1 LLLPAEAQQAA
12 DESGQEFGA
21 APAPV
26 DRGNPFS
33 RRVPVHDFPK
43 DMEWLNTSGPLRMSD
58 LRGKF
63 VLFDFWTYCCIN
75 CMHVLPELKKLER
88 AYPNELVVIGV
99 HSAKFETERDAEN
112 IAQAIQ
118 RYEIEHPVINDN
130 RLILWNAF
138 GVDTWPTVLMI
149 DPEGYGV
156 WGKSGE
162 FKFEDVNAILR
173 RALPHYRKKGALD
186 RTPIHFDLLAGRR
199 KETPLRFPGK
209 VLADPASNRLFIA
222 DSNHNRLVIADLEGR
237 LLDVVGAGAI
247 GSDDGDYKQAT
258 FNHPQGMALRDATLY
273 VADTENHLLRKVD
286 LQQKRVL
293 TIAGAGKQAP
303 NGWPGLENLGPLNRP
318 PRRWVGPPMRT
329 ALASPWDLWIHRDDL
344 YIAMAGP
351 HQIWRMPLDESEIG
365 PYAGNGLEDIV
376 DGPLLPRT
384 PLETGY
390 ASFAQPS
397 GLASDGQW
405 LYVADSEGSS
415 IRAVPFD
422 PTGAVATVVGT
433 AHLPTKRLF
442 EFGDVDGRGSRVR
455 LQHVLGV
462 THHDGKL
469 YLADTYNDKVKE
481 LNLKTLTVR
490 TIAGGKSSNVP
501 EESTFDEPA
510 GVSYA
515 AGKIY
520 VADTNNH
527 RIRTIDLASKRVETL
542 EIQGLSPPAPV
553 EQAPAPAF
561 AGTLRTKVAPTA
573 VAPHDGRITL
583 RVTID
588 LPQGWKMNEL
598 APNGYRVEAKAAA
611 GPVDRAATGKTT
623 RLRAPTS
630 TFAIELPVRGEGE
643 DLLDVGVTYY
653 YCQKS
658 GGGLC
663 KVGSAAWTVPI
674 EIKPT
679 AAAAVELTH
688 AAK

>member
-1 LLLPAEAQQAA
+1 MVLIAVAFLVMPAAAQPAA
-12 DESGQEFGA
+12 NDGGEEFGA
-21 APAPV
+21 APAAA
-26 DRGNPFS
+26 DRGNPFT
-33 RRVPVHDFPK
+33 RRVPIREFPK

-99 HSAKFETERDAEN
+99 HSGKFETERDAEN

-118 RYEIEHPVINDN
+118 RYEIEHPAINDD
-130 RLILWNAF
+130 RHILWNSF
-138 GVDTWPTVLMI
+138 GVDTWPTILII
-149 DPEGYGV
+149 DPEGYAV
-156 WGKSGE
+156 WRRSGE
-162 FKFEDVNAILR
+162 FKFEEVNAILQ
-173 RALPHYRKKGALD
+173 RALPHYRRKGTLD
-186 RTPIHFDLLAGRR
+186 RTPIRFDLLADRR

-209 VLADPASNRLFIA
+209 VLADETSNRLFIA
-222 DSNHNRLVIADLEGR
+222 DSNHNRLVIADLSGR
-237 LLDVVGAGAI
+237 LMDVIGSGAI
-247 GSDDGDYKQAT
+247 GAIDGDYLQAT
-258 FNHPQGMALRDATLY
+258 FNHPQGMALHGEMLY
-273 VADTENHLLRKVD
+273 VADTENHLLRKID
-286 LQQKRVL
+286 LREKRV
-293 TIAGAGKQAP
+293 TTVAGTRTQAP
-303 NGWPGLENLGPLNRP
+303 SGWSGP
-318 PRRWVGPPMRT
+318 PRRWVGRPTRT
-329 ALASPWDLWIHRDDL
+329 ALASPWDLWVHRDDL
-344 YIAMAGP
+344 YIAMAGT
-351 HQIWRMPLDESEIG
+351 HQIWTMPVDESEIG
-365 PYAGNGLEDIV
+365 PYAGNASEDIV
-376 DGPLLPRT
+376 DGPLLS
-384 PLETGY
+384 

-422 PTGAVATVVGT
+422 PARAVTTVVGT
-433 AHLPTKRLF
+433 AQLPTNRLF

-490 TIAGGKSSNVP
+490 TIAGGKSNSAVTDEN
-501 EESTFDEPA
+501 TFDEPA

-527 RIRTIDLASKRVETL
+527 RIRTIDLASQRVETL
-542 EIQGLSPPAPV
+542 EIQGLTPPAPI
-553 EQAPAPAF
+553 EQAMAPPL
-561 AGTLRTKVAPTA
+561 AGTPRAKVAPAA
-573 VAPHDGRITL
+573 VAPRDGKITL
-583 RVTID
+583 RVHID

-598 APNGYRVEAKAAA
+598 APNGYRVEAKDAA
-611 GPVDRAATGKTT
+611 GPVVRAAIGKTT
-623 RLRAPTS
+623 RLPAPTS
-630 TFAIELPVRGEGE
+630 TFTIDLPVLGEGK

-653 YCQKS
+653 YCQE
-658 GGGLC
+658 GGEGLC
-663 KVGSAAWTVPI
+663 KVGSAAWTVAI

-679 AAAAVELTH
+679 AAAVVELTQ
-688 AAK
+688 AAR